1 MYVYHGIPHGDDVML
16 NYQTTGFH
24 ETATI
29 RETLG
34 LRPIKEFEEWM
45 EKMGLMENGKLT
57 SRAAMHLYLLNKR
70 GENTNERKIKR
81 NDCRNFNRNGR

>member
-1 MYVYHGIPHGDDVML
+1 ML

-34 LRPIKEFEEWM
+34 LRPIKEFEVWLENL
-45 EKMGLMENGKLT
+45 GLMENGKLT
-57 SRAAMHLYLLNKR
+57 SRAGDASIF
-70 GENTNERKIKR
+70 IK
-81 NDCRNFNRNGR
+81 

>member
-1 MYVYHGIPHGDDVML
+1 ML

-45 EKMGLMENGKLT
+45 EKMGFMENGKLT
-57 SRAAMHLYLLNKR
+57 SCAGDASVLLNKR
-70 GENTNERKIKR
+70 GEYTNE
-81 NDCRNFNRNGR
+81 